1 MHDIDSDPKQEID
14 IDKDFVAIGYI
25 VKTHG
30 IKGDVKIIP
39 LSDIPD
45 RYTTLKRVYI
55 KTRSG
60 ERREY
65 SIKSAREVKGGW
77 IVSFDPSMSVAEAE
91 EAVGGHIIVPAGEAP
106 KLGRD
111 CYYHFE
117 IIGMEVYTE
126 DGRCLGRIVDIF
138 PTGSNDVYVVREKDQ
153 EYLVPAIHDVIK
165 EVDREGKRMVIFP
178 IEGLL

>member
-1 MHDIDSDPKQEID
+1 MRAGESKRKEALDQE
-14 IDKDFVAIGYI
+14 FVAIGYI

-30 IKGDVKIIP
+30 IKGDIKVIP

-45 RYTTLKRVYI
+45 RYTALKEVYI

-60 ERREY
+60 ERRKY
-65 SIKSAREVKGGW
+65 FVKSGREVKGGW

-91 EAVGGHIIVPAGEAP
+91 EAVGGYIIVPAGDVP

-117 IIGMEVYTE
+117 IIGMKVYTE

-138 PTGSNDVYVVREKDQ
+138 PTGSNDVYVVREKDH
-153 EYLVPAIHDVIK
+153 EYLIPAIHDVIK
-165 EVDREGKRMVIFP
+165 EVDRKGKRMVIFP
-178 IEGLL
+178 MEGLINT